1 MYLIEDKF
9 DQLLK
14 NSSQNDT
21 LYKNNNKV
29 PIIQSMVYEHV
40 MYTNEQYKK
49 KMNKSQKKDTQEI
62 TLSKSDFDV
71 FLDKSIDDS
80 KFSHWKQVPLSI
92 KSKMVI
98 QYITN
103 DLNINDSD
111 KSRYIDLFK
120 DHNLYLKKQLI
131 KYSCKNGVISKINY
145 DLLC

>member
-9 DQLLK
+9 NQLLHE
-14 NSSQNDT
+14 SAQNDT
-21 LYKNNNKV
+21 RSISNKV

-40 MYTNEQYKK
+40 IYTNEQYIK
-49 KMNKSQKKDTQEI
+49 KMNKSRKEYKQQT
-62 TLSKSDFDV
+62 TLSKDEFNQFV
-71 FLDKSIDDS
+71 DKSISDS

-92 KSKMVI
+92 KTKMVD

-111 KSRYIDLFK
+111 KIRYLDKFK
-120 DHNLYLKKQLI
+120 NHTVYLKKQLI
-131 KYSCKNGVISKINY
+131 KYSCKNGEISNINY